1 VTTAAPGRKARLT
14 GCGVT
19 TKSAGAMSKSAAT
32 HSRHARSAKPRALTS
47 SPAPAAGTPRKPA
60 KKKARKAGAGA
71 GGAGGSGATRK
82 DFERARDVQP
92 TGITGKERPTDII
105 ARMFPA
111 YVGRQERTAF
121 ELMQRSSADDTTTF
135 LTFSGAMTP
144 AGLHQSCLIPL
155 IERGLV
161 DCITTTGANLYH
173 DAHRIIGH
181 RIREIDPNAGDLAY
195 RLARVIRIYDLG
207 FWEETLLETDKLF
220 SAILRKPEFQK
231 KMTTTEL
238 HYLLGKNIADIED
251 SLGVQSPSLLGTAYR
266 FGVPIFVGAV
276 QDGSIFLNIVKLK
289 RMLGDAFKCEID
301 VNDDVFEMGAMQ
313 HHCFGTLKKKM
324 AIWILGGGV
333 PKNYTLQGEPLLD
346 QILGVPTHGFD
357 FDVQFCVD
365 PVDNGAL
372 SSCPAGEGHT
382 WGKVSAESVQYG
394 SMYVHCDVTA
404 VFPWL
409 TYALL
414 SDPTVHRKH
423 RRLYDARAEAVTA
436 LQREVSKR
444 QKKLLPTIE
453 FDLPKPRPTRKGKD
467 DAPATPGARA
477 RGKSGKSGKSAG
489 SEKKSGG
496 KRGKKR

>member
-1 VTTAAPGRKARLT
+1 MPKTPQ
-14 GCGVT
+14 
-19 TKSAGAMSKSAAT
+19 
-32 HSRHARSAKPRALTS
+32 S
-47 SPAPAAGTPRKPA
+47 SPPEK
-60 KKKARKAGAGA
+60 
-71 GGAGGSGATRK
+71 SLRK
-82 DFERARDVQP
+82 DFERARRVHP
-92 TGITGKERPTDII
+92 IGITGRESPTDII
-105 ARMFPA
+105 ANMFSA

-121 ELMQRSSADDTTTF
+121 ELMRRSSKGDTCTF
-135 LTFSGAMTP
+135 LTMSGAMTP
-144 AGLHQSCLIPL
+144 AGLHQSCIIPL

-161 DCITTTGANLYH
+161 DCLTTTGANLYH

-181 RIREIDPNAGDLAY
+181 RIREIDPNAGDLQY
-195 RLARVIRIYDLG
+195 RLARIIRIYDLG

-220 SAILRKPEFQK
+220 SAILRAPEFQK
-231 KMTTTEL
+231 RMTTVEL
-238 HYLLGKNIADIED
+238 HYLLGKAVADIEEA
-251 SLGVQSPSLLGTAYR
+251 LGIESPSLLATAYR
-266 FGVPIFVGAV
+266 YGVPIFVGAV

-289 RMLGDAFKCEID
+289 RLLGDKFKLEID

-313 HHCFGTLKKKM
+313 HHCFGTLKQKM

-357 FDVQFCVD
+357 YDVQFCVD

-414 SDPTVHRKH
+414 SDPGIHRKP
-423 RRLYDARAEAVTA
+423 RRLYDARTLAVKTLQAEVD
-436 LQREVSKR
+436 KR
-444 QKKLLPTIE
+444 RKKLVPTIE
-453 FDLPKPRPTRKGKD
+453 YDLPKPKKQPKKKGK
-467 DAPATPGARA
+467 R
-477 RGKSGKSGKSAG
+477 
-489 SEKKSGG
+489 
-496 KRGKKR
+496 

>member
-1 VTTAAPGRKARLT
+1 MASPDKQNPRKA
-14 GCGVT
+14 
-19 TKSAGAMSKSAAT
+19 
-32 HSRHARSAKPRALTS
+32 
-47 SPAPAAGTPRKPA
+47 
-60 KKKARKAGAGA
+60 
-71 GGAGGSGATRK
+71 
-82 DFERARDVQP
+82 FERARDVHP
-92 TGITGKERPTDII
+92 VGITGREAPADII
-105 ARMFPA
+105 SKMFPA

-121 ELMQRSSADDTTTF
+121 ELMRRSSQDDTCTF
-135 LTFSGAMTP
+135 MTMSGAMTP
-144 AGLHQSCLIPL
+144 AGLHQSCVIPL

-161 DCITTTGANLYH
+161 DCLTTTGANLYH

-195 RLARVIRIYDLG
+195 RVARVIRIYDLG
-207 FWEETLLETDKLF
+207 FREETLLETDKLF
-220 SAILRKPEFQK
+220 SALMLKPEYQR

-238 HYLLGKNIADIED
+238 HNLLGKDVAAMED
-251 SLGVQSPSLLGTAYR
+251 VLGIKSPSLLATAYR
-266 FGVPIFVGAV
+266 YGVPIFSGAV
-276 QDGSIFLNIVKLK
+276 QDGSIFLNTVKLK
-289 RMLGDAFKCEID
+289 RLYGKSFKLEID

-313 HHCFGTLKKKM
+313 HHCFGTLEKKM

-414 SDPTVHRKH
+414 SDPRVHRKP
-423 RRLYDARAEAVTA
+423 RRLFDARAKA
-436 LQREVSKR
+436 LSNLQGEIDKR
-444 QKKLLPTIE
+444 RKKLEATVK
-453 FDLPKPRPTRKGKD
+453 FDLPKPKK
-467 DAPATPGARA
+467 
-477 RGKSGKSGKSAG
+477 KSA
-489 SEKKSGG
+489 KK
-496 KRGKKR
+496 